1 MLELKPDR
9 LEFLSIKELFE
20 VRDMLRRF
28 KKLEIEIDSTLEAE
42 VETYL
47 ADALGGKHVIAQ
59 YY

>member
-1 MLELKPDR
+1 
-9 LEFLSIKELFE
+9 
-20 VRDMLRRF
+20 MLRRF

>member
-28 KKLEIEIDSTLEAE
+28 K
-42 VETYL
+42 VRN
-47 ADALGGKHVIAQ
+47 
-59 YY
+59 